1 MKRIIHTFVIA
12 FQFII
17 LSAVLTACKEDDG
30 NISSP
35 QEVTPSFFWKGVHF
49 SWKRTTVG
57 VLPALPTA
65 SPLAISIKNAN
76 TISHG
81 TAVREQEKDKR
92 HFKDSRSRKETAN
105 HPSRRIAHRRHQWN
119 VLQHPFPKRRSNGYI
134 AILQITMQEQTECH
148 KTTIIKLVIYRLCSF
163 DKLKETPRIAS

>member
-1 MKRIIHTFVIA
+1 MKRIIHTFVIT

-35 QEVTPSFFWKGVHF
+35 QEVTPSFFWEGSSF
-49 SWKRTTVG
+49 QLEADNGWG
-57 VLPALPTA
+57 IPALPTA

-81 TAVREQEKDKR
+81 TAVREQEKR
-92 HFKDSRSRKETAN
+92 
-105 HPSRRIAHRRHQWN
+105 
-119 VLQHPFPKRRSNGYI
+119 
-134 AILQITMQEQTECH
+134 QT
-148 KTTIIKLVIYRLCSF
+148 VF
-163 DKLKETPRIAS
+163 

>member
-35 QEVTPSFFWKGVHF
+35 QEVTPSFFWEGSSF

-65 SPLAISIKNAN
+65 SPLAISIKSQYHLSWDGGSGAGEKTNGILKIAEAGKKLQ
-76 TISHG
+76 TIRLDALLIEDING
-81 TAVREQEKDKR
+81 MYYNI
-92 HFKDSRSRKETAN
+92 HFQKGEAT
-105 HPSRRIAHRRHQWN
+105 
-119 VLQHPFPKRRSNGYI
+119 G
-134 AILQITMQEQTECH
+134 ILLFS
-148 KTTIIKLVIYRLCSF
+148 K
-163 DKLKETPRIAS
+163 

>member
-35 QEVTPSFFWKGVHF
+35 QEATPSFFWEGSSFQLEADNGWSITRFANRV
-49 SWKRTTVG
+49 
-57 VLPALPTA
+57 AL
-65 SPLAISIKNAN
+65 SIKNAN

-81 TAVREQEKDKR
+81 TAVREQEKR
-92 HFKDSRSRKETAN
+92 
-105 HPSRRIAHRRHQWN
+105 
-119 VLQHPFPKRRSNGYI
+119 
-134 AILQITMQEQTECH
+134 QT
-148 KTTIIKLVIYRLCSF
+148 VF
-163 DKLKETPRIAS
+163 

>member
-35 QEVTPSFFWKGVHF
+35 QEVTPSFFWEGSSFQLETDNGWGITRFANRV
-49 SWKRTTVG
+49 
-57 VLPALPTA
+57 AL
-65 SPLAISIKNAN
+65 S
-76 TISHG
+76 
-81 TAVREQEKDKR
+81 KDKR
-92 HFKDSRSRKETAN
+92 YFKDSRSRKETAD

>member
-17 LSAVLTACKEDDG
+17 LSAILTACKEDDG
-30 NISSP
+30 NISSSP
-35 QEVTPSFFWKGVHF
+35 HLRKSLPHSSGKGVHF

-81 TAVREQEKDKR
+81 TAVREQEKR
-92 HFKDSRSRKETAN
+92 
-105 HPSRRIAHRRHQWN
+105 
-119 VLQHPFPKRRSNGYI
+119 
-134 AILQITMQEQTECH
+134 QT
-148 KTTIIKLVIYRLCSF
+148 VF
-163 DKLKETPRIAS
+163 

>member
-35 QEVTPSFFWKGVHF
+35 QEVTPSFFWEGSSFQLEADNGWSITRFANRVALSNFHQKCQY
-49 SWKRTTVG
+49 KRY
-57 VLPALPTA
+57 
-65 SPLAISIKNAN
+65 
-76 TISHG
+76 
-81 TAVREQEKDKR
+81 
-92 HFKDSRSRKETAN
+92 FKDIRSRKETAN

-134 AILQITMQEQTECH
+134 AIL
-148 KTTIIKLVIYRLCSF
+148 
-163 DKLKETPRIAS
+163 